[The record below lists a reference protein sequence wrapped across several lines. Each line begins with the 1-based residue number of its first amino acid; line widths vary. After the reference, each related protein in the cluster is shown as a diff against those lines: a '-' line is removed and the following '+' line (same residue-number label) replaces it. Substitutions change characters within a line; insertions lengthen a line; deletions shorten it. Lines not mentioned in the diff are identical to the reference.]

1 MSKKIIMSAL
11 VAAAFASS
19 VPAFAQ
25 DQYRSDRDSAQQ
37 QYDSQRSQEQRGNDG
52 WQDQRSNDRWQND
65 RTNEHDSRWQ
75 ARRDYE
81 RQRSWEWRHRHERH
95 DDMAGGWGRSENF
108 NSGYD
113 GAGPYHNLRR
123 GERLPSR
130 YRTNQYV
137 VDNWRGHHLSRPPHG
152 YHWVQT
158 GADYVL
164 VGVSSGIIAQIMM
177 SQ

>member
-1 MSKKIIMSAL
+1 MSKKIIVSAL
-11 VAAAFASS
+11 VAAVFGSG

-25 DQYRSDRDSAQQ
+25 DHYRSDRDSSVQQ
-37 QYDSQRSQEQRGNDG
+37 RDNERWQEQRGNDS
-52 WQDQRSNDRWQND
+52 WQGDRD
-65 RTNEHDSRWQ
+65 SVRDSRWQ

-81 RQRSWEWRHRHERH
+81 RQRRWEMRHRH
-95 DDMAGGWGRSENF
+95 DSMSGGWGRTESF
-108 NSGYD
+108 NAGYD

-130 YRTNQYV
+130 YRTKQYV
-137 VDNWRGHHLSRPPHG
+137 VDNWRGHHLTRPPRG

-164 VGVSSGIIAQIMM
+164 VAAASGIIAQIMLG
-177 SQ
+177 Q

>member
-1 MSKKIIMSAL
+1 MGKKIIVSAL
-11 VAAAFASS
+11 VAAAFASGI
-19 VPAFAQ
+19 PAFAQ
-25 DQYRSDRDSAQQ
+25 DQYHNDRDSTMQQ
-37 QYDSQRSQEQRGNDG
+37 RDSERHND
-52 WQDQRSNDRWQND
+52 WQDQRSNDVRQD
-65 RTNEHDSRWQ
+65 GHDGSWQ

-81 RQRSWEWRHRHERH
+81 HQRRWEMRHRHDR
-95 DDMAGGWGRSENF
+95 DGDMAGGWGRTESF

-113 GAGPYHNLRR
+113 GAGPYHDLRR

-137 VDNWRGHHLSRPPHG
+137 VDNWRGHHLSRPPRG

-164 VGVSSGIIAQIMM
+164 VAAATGIIAQIMIG
-177 SQ
+177 Q